1 MRRRKHIQQYS
12 LYNDYKNESNAVA
25 VVPVKGFK
33 ISRKYIVNKI
43 NVYPSNTINE
53 EEIKGWH
60 FDFTFEEIK
69 SEFYDA
75 TLITFPMTYQ
85 KRNMIGVLKPS
96 EKEKLITEAL
106 GIAEDVMNTFR
117 YISSNFDKVS
127 NLPQRAGYINDI
139 TSGFLMY
146 YPDLGMADYIYDK
159 YYVFNKALGEGLH
172 IEVSQLESEL
182 NEHFMPLKL
191 EQGEV
196 GNILKHAF
204 RLYSDVLYMPTA
216 TNKFM
221 QAMSLIEY
229 LSNPF
234 EYENMQKVKSK
245 IAPYSADSKKKYHEI
260 CDRFKYLTS
269 LTENGVN
276 IGLRTSIIHTGRT
289 LEQMITN
296 RYEIDLLLRE
306 LQTYICNFIS
316 GNIKYCDKEWNYVEL
331 KIQEKY
337 DEIQKIKSGYEG
349 KLEADT
355 AIIIDFEFLNLAIRE
370 VYQLYPD
377 YKEVKFNIAH
387 FILLLL
393 QQVDIGRENYQIPV
407 QLIYKKDVGLYNDSD
422 ERKVSQLEGLGF
434 NSPLGEISIYTF
446 DASGNYNTILE
457 KFLKNY
463 FNEFN
468 YNVSPHGKFTRIVF
482 ISDRNNIDDEIFTKA
497 ERSCKK
503 IVLGRLDNKVTTC
516 YDKCAWFDVQLLI
529 MKCLGIEDHQECT
542 DDFIFKLEDARYDG
556 A

>member
-1 MRRRKHIQQYS
+1 MQRYS
-12 LYNDYKNESNAVA
+12 LYNDYKNKSNAVA
-25 VVPVKGFK
+25 VVPVKGFS
-33 ISRKYIVNKI
+33 ISQKYTVNKI
-43 NVYPSNTINE
+43 NVYPSGTLNE

-75 TLITFPMTYQ
+75 THIAFPMTYQ
-85 KRNMIGVLKPS
+85 RPNMMGALMPS
-96 EKEKLITEAL
+96 EKEKLMTEAL

-127 NLPQRAGYINDI
+127 NLPQRAGYINDT

-146 YPDLGMADYIYDK
+146 YPDLKMSDYIYDK

-172 IEVSQLESEL
+172 IEVSELEAEL
-182 NEHFMPLKL
+182 NEYFTPLKL

-196 GNILKHAF
+196 GNIIKHAF

-229 LSNPF
+229 LTNPF
-234 EYENMQKVKSK
+234 EYENMKKVKSK
-245 IAPYSADSKKKYHEI
+245 IVPYSADSKKKYHEI
-260 CDRFKYLTS
+260 CERFKYLTS
-269 LTENGVN
+269 IIEDGAN
-276 IGLRTSIIHTGRT
+276 IGLRTSIIHTGKT

-349 KLEADT
+349 KFEADT

-377 YKEVKFNIAH
+377 YKEVKFNISH

-393 QQVDIGRENYQIPV
+393 QQVDIARKNYQIPV
-407 QLIYKKDVGLYNDSD
+407 QLIYKQDVEIYNSSD

-434 NSPLGEISIYTF
+434 NSPLGEVSIYTF
-446 DASGNYNTILE
+446 DAKENYNTILE
-457 KFLKNY
+457 KLLKGY
-463 FNEFN
+463 LSEFN
-468 YNVSPHGKFTRIVF
+468 YNVCPQSKFTKIVF
-482 ISDRNNIDDEIFTKA
+482 ISDRNKLDDEIFIKA

-503 IVLGRLDNKVTTC
+503 IILGRLDNKLTTC
-516 YDKCAWFDVQLLI
+516 YDKCTWFDVQLLI
-529 MKCLGIEDHQECT
+529 MKNLGIEYHEECT